1 MPTLEIARFANDDLI
16 TNPSPRCAC
25 MLVLD
30 TSGSMAGAP
39 INELNAGL
47 LDFVKAV
54 QEDEVAACSVEIGV
68 ITAGS
73 RVQELLPMT
82 GASQIDHVQPLS
94 ASGATPLG
102 EAVRLALRRLD
113 ERKVEYKR
121 NGIAYYQP
129 WLVIISD
136 GAPTDQWTDAA
147 ASARNLSQ
155 QRKLVSLPL
164 GVNTADMS
172 VLGQFSSKPPKHL
185 AGLRFREFF
194 EWLSASMSQ
203 VSASNSTSAQVAL
216 PRTNSWDSI

>member
-155 QRKLVSLPL
+155 QHELVSLPL
-164 GVNTADMS
+164 GMDTADMS

>member
-1 MPTLEIARFANDDLI
+1 MPTLEITRFANDDLI
-16 TNPSPRCAC
+16 ANPSPRCAC

-30 TSGSMAGAP
+30 TSTSMSGAP

-82 GASQIDHVQPLS
+82 SASQIDHVQTLS

-164 GVNTADMS
+164 GVDTADMS

-216 PRTNSWDSI
+216 PSTNSWDSI

>member
-82 GASQIDHVQPLS
+82 GASQIDHLQPLS

>member
-73 RVQELLPMT
+73 RVQELLPIT
-82 GASQIDHVQPLS
+82 GASQIDHVQTLS